1 MMIVRPKPHCLF
13 LTNYQARIM
22 DVLIIYWMQ
31 AFYAIRLIQIMMSW
45 IEAKRIRF
53 TYNKVYGIIKRA
65 ILVTNKQIKTLY
77 YGQQMFN
84 Y

>member
-1 MMIVRPKPHCLF
+1 
-13 LTNYQARIM
+13 
-22 DVLIIYWMQ
+22 
-31 AFYAIRLIQIMMSW
+31 MSW